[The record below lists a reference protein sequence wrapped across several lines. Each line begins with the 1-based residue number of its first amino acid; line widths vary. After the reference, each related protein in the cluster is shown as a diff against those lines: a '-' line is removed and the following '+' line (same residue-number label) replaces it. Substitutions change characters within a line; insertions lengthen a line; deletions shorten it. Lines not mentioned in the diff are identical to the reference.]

1 MTRVYQLR
9 DRKAVD
15 DADYQTLLRN
25 ADTILKDDVLASKSL
40 LVMPKA
46 A

>member
-15 DADYQTLLRN
+15 DADYQTLLRKV
-25 ADTILKDDVLASKSL
+25 DTVLKDDVLASKEL
-40 LVMPKA
+40 LKC
-46 A
+46 